1 MILSEISIKRPIAA
15 LVLSALLIIAGVVA
29 FTRLQVRELPE
40 VTTPSV
46 TVRTTYSGA
55 SPEIMETRVTKVIE
69 DELSGISGIKKIVS
83 NSRSGSSWISVEFN
97 QGRDMLE
104 AISDVRDAVAR
115 ARKSLPDDCDEPIA
129 SSDNGEDEVVMWL
142 NLSSSSMER
151 VELSD
156 YADRFVVG
164 SISLVDGV
172 SQVKIVGGL
181 EKVMYVRLIPV
192 RMAALG
198 ITVDRKSVV

>member
-83 NSRSGSSWISVEFN
+83 NSQI
-97 QGRDMLE
+97 GR
-104 AISDVRDAVAR
+104 AHV
-115 ARKSLPDDCDEPIA
+115 
-129 SSDNGEDEVVMWL
+129 
-142 NLSSSSMER
+142 
-151 VELSD
+151 
-156 YADRFVVG
+156 
-164 SISLVDGV
+164 
-172 SQVKIVGGL
+172 
-181 EKVMYVRLIPV
+181 
-192 RMAALG
+192 
-198 ITVDRKSVV
+198 